1 MSAVD
6 NIVQNFKKLD
16 QSSDFSG
23 VASQLIDLQK
33 HARGSWQ
40 QNVDEINKAVDM
52 KALGFPEDFKILGV
66 NEKGRLMTTSEDGK
80 KLQER
85 DLAHMEVKA
94 ERANTMSV
102 EKRGNR
108 DFYANADGSG
118 SYVTKQGD
126 TLWSIARE
134 TLKAQ
139 NGQAPSGSEIAN
151 AVKTI
156 ARENNIQ
163 DPSKIGVGREIR
175 VPSSATRAEFPRAMQ
190 PQVKPSDGALQP
202 RPLEQ
207 SSNPLTVPGLGAEV
221 ALQPRG
227 FRTRGGAADREEG
240 VRDREVVSRDRSEG
254 RTTTKYQGALSDGFF
269 KDTKFEAE
277 RTVGQ
282 NGQIVKEN
290 IRYSNTG
297 ASLKLDDG
305 RGGKVQIDNAKEIDT
320 RFNSESGKYEST
332 VTDLDGS
339 QYRFTTGRSGRVE
352 DFQTI
357 RKNPK
362 YVPAP
367 PPAY

>member
-40 QNVDEINKAVDM
+40 QNIDEINKAVDM
-52 KALGFPEDFKILGV
+52 KALGFPDDFKILGV
-66 NEKGRLMTTSEDGK
+66 NEKGRLMTTSEDGR

-85 DLAHMEVKA
+85 DLTHMEVKS
-94 ERANTMSV
+94 ERSNSMTV

-108 DFYANADGSG
+108 DFYANTDGSG
-118 SYVTKQGD
+118 SYVTKPGD

-139 NGQAPSGSEIAN
+139 SGQVPSGAEIAN

-163 DPSKIGVGREIR
+163 DANKLGVGQEIK
-175 VPSSATRAEFPRAMQ
+175 VSSSAPRPEYPKALE
-190 PQVKPSDGALQP
+190 PQLKPGDGALQP
-202 RPLEQ
+202 RRFEQ

-221 ALQPRG
+221 AVQQRG
-227 FRTRGGAADREEG
+227 FRERGGVRDREEG

-254 RTTTKYQGALSDGFF
+254 RTTTRYQGALSDGFF

-290 IRYSNTG
+290 IKYSNTG

-305 RGGKVQIDNAKEIDT
+305 RGGKVQIDNAKEVDT

-352 DFQTI
+352 DVRII

-362 YVPAP
+362 
-367 PPAY
+367 